1 MSEERATPAAL
12 DAAAASTGSK
22 LTGRRALG
30 QILKARGVLREG
42 QVQEALSEQRKHG
55 GLIGQILVE
64 LGHCTSADVALAL
77 AEQAG
82 LETVDLGKSRPSE
95 EALALV
101 DASSAHTFGV
111 LPLSVEGSKLVVA
124 IADPLNTAVLEDLSV
139 TTGLEIRGMVADGE
153 ALKAAILAHYG
164 EEGSLE
170 DAIAA
175 AFLHD
180 ALEDADRW
188 RRDLQRDVLASRVG
202 ERVVQIVEAVSEP
215 QRDAEGN
222 PIKWR
227 VRKEAYLASLTGG
240 PPEAAAVA
248 LADKLHN
255 AFSIA
260 SSIECGVDVFT
271 SAPGR
276 RALSAGPDAQLWF
289 LNAAVAAT
297 EHHADARLGPMRE
310 LVREQITR
318 LARAVASS

>member
-1 MSEERATPAAL
+1 MSAFFSP
-12 DAAAASTGSK
+12 
-22 LTGRRALG
+22 
-30 QILKARGVLREG
+30 
-42 QVQEALSEQRKHG
+42 
-55 GLIGQILVE
+55 LVE
-64 LGHCTSADVALAL
+64 EAIELAAEWHEGTYRKGRWRESICPPPDATVARVP
-77 AEQAG
+77 
-82 LETVDLGKSRPSE
+82 TM
-95 EALALV
+95 
-101 DASSAHTFGV
+101 AH
-111 LPLSVEGSKLVVA
+111 
-124 IADPLNTAVLEDLSV
+124 V
-139 TTGLEIRGMVADGE
+139 TTVAMTVARAGW
-153 ALKAAILAHYG
+153 G
-164 EEGSLE
+164 E

-289 LNAAVAAT
+289 LNAAIAAT